1 MARPLFEQYKDAL
14 RRGHV
19 ALAGD
24 ELEVALSAYREAA
37 ALVTDRALPHA
48 SMGAVLR
55 RLGRAEEALEAY
67 DRAVSLNPDD
77 EALAAARNA
86 VGSGLAYTAASHPSR
101 LEPQADPHSGSI
113 GSHPRQKRSR
123 PAHPGTGAG

>member
-24 ELEVALSAYREAA
+24 ELELALSAYREAA

-86 VGSGLAYTAASHPSR
+86 VGSVFAFYGGFPPEPPGAAGRSPLWLDR
-101 LEPQADPHSGSI
+101 LPPPPEAEP
-113 GSHPRQKRSR
+113 
-123 PAHPGTGAG
+123 AGPIWHG